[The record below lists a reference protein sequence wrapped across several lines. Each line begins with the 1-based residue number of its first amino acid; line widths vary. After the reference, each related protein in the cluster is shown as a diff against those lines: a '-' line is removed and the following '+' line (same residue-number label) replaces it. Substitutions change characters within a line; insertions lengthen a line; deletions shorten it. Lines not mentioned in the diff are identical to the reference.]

1 MARNGKGDILVVDDE
16 PNAVKVLSAILTEEG
31 YRVYESFDVS
41 SATNIIHRENVDL
54 VITDLKMPGRDG
66 MEFFGYIRE
75 NKNDIPVIFLTAY
88 GTVDSAVSA
97 MLGGAFY
104 YFIKPPDYVKLKDI
118 IGRAIRQKRMKK
130 EFEIVEKTPSDT
142 HEQNGMLGTT
152 VEMRRINDTIE
163 TIKESLST
171 VLISGETGTGKELIA
186 RALHFNS
193 KRKDTPFIAVN
204 CAAIPK
210 ELIEA
215 ELFGCE
221 KGAFT
226 GALARRIGKFEEA
239 SNGTIFLDELGE
251 LDLGLQSKI
260 LRVLQEREIERLG
273 SNKKIRVDCRVISS
287 TNRDLKLEVKE
298 GRFREDLFYRINV
311 IEIKV
316 PPLRDRKEDI
326 PLLASRFAHEFSE
339 KEQKKV
345 RLSEQV
351 VKALREHH
359 WPGNVRQLRN
369 VIESAVVLTKGDCIT
384 LSDLPEEFRPPVK
397 AVEEQQ
403 TVTSR
408 GTLREI
414 ELQAIKEAL
423 HKCDGNKSKAARMLG
438 ISRKAFYKRL
448 NDANVGQVLFI
459 ICSLVSLMCI

>member
-1 MARNGKGDILVVDDE
+1 MRKNGKGDILVVDDE

-31 YRVYESFDVS
+31 YCVYESLDVAG
-41 SATNIIHRENVDL
+41 ATNIIRKENVDI

-66 MEFFGYIRE
+66 MEFFGYIME
-75 NKNDIPVIFLTAY
+75 NKNEIPVIFLTAY

-104 YFIKPPDYVKLKDI
+104 YFIKPPDYAKLKDVI
-118 IGRAIRQKRMKK
+118 ARAISQKRLKK
-130 EFEIVEKTPSDT
+130 EIEKIAMAPSD
-142 HEQNGMLGTT
+142 ESEKNGLFGNAG
-152 VEMRRINDTIE
+152 EMQKIKATIE
-163 TIKESLST
+163 TIKDSSST
-171 VLISGETGTGKELIA
+171 VLITGETGTGKELIS
-186 RALHFNS
+186 RALHFSS
-193 KRKDTPFIAVN
+193 KRKDTQFIAVN

-226 GALARRIGKFEEA
+226 GAHAKRIGKFEEA
-239 SNGTIFLDELGE
+239 SGGTIFLDEIGE

-273 SNKKIRVDCRVISS
+273 SNRMIKVDCRVISS
-287 TNRDLKLEVKE
+287 TNRDLRKEVRE
-298 GRFREDLFYRINV
+298 GRFREDLFYRLNV

-316 PPLRDRKEDI
+316 PPLREKKEDI
-326 PLLASRFAHEFSE
+326 PLLASIFALEFSL

-345 RLSEQV
+345 RVSEQV
-351 VKALREHH
+351 MEALKEYQ

-369 VIESAVVLTKGDCIT
+369 IIERAVVLTKGDSIT
-384 LSDLPEEFRPPVK
+384 LSDLPEEFHPSGK
-397 AVEEQQ
+397 APEVMKTG
-403 TVTSR
+403 TVR
-408 GTLREI
+408 QTLREI
-414 ELQAIKEAL
+414 EIHAIKEAL
-423 HKCDGNKSKAARMLG
+423 QKCDGNKSKAARMLG

-448 NDANVGQVLFI
+448 NDASCL
-459 ICSLVSLMCI
+459 

>member
-1 MARNGKGDILVVDDE
+1 MARNGKGEILVVDDE

-31 YRVYESFDVS
+31 YRVYESLDVA
-41 SATNIIHRENVDL
+41 SATSIINRENVDL

-66 MEFFGYIRE
+66 MDFFGFIRE
-75 NKNDIPVIFLTAY
+75 NKHDIPVIFLTAY

-118 IGRAIRQKRMKK
+118 ISRAIRQKCMRQ
-130 EFEIVEKTPSDT
+130 EIEMIEKTPGDAG
-142 HEQNGMLGTT
+142 EKNGLLGNT
-152 VEMRRINDTIE
+152 VEIRRIKDTIE
-163 TIKESLST
+163 TIKDSSST
-171 VLISGETGTGKELIA
+171 VLISGETGTGKELIS
-186 RALHFNS
+186 RALHFCS

-226 GALARRIGKFEEA
+226 GAHARRIGKFEEA
-239 SNGTIFLDELGE
+239 SNGTIFLDEIGE
-251 LDLGLQSKI
+251 LDLGVQAKI

-273 SNKKIRVDCRVISS
+273 SNRKIKVHCRVISS
-287 TNRDLKLEVKE
+287 TNRDLKNEVKE

-316 PPLRDRKEDI
+316 PPLRERKEDI
-326 PLLASRFAHEFSE
+326 PLLASIFAREFSE

-345 RLSEQV
+345 GLPEKV
-351 VKALREHH
+351 MELLKEYH
-359 WPGNVRQLRN
+359 WPGNVRQLMN
-369 VIESAVVLTKGDCIT
+369 IIERAVVLTKSDSIALC
-384 LSDLPEEFRPPVK
+384 DLPEEFHPLGK
-397 AVEEQQ
+397 ALEETH
-403 TVTSR
+403 TVTRR
-408 GTLREI
+408 GTLRDI

-423 HKCDGNKSKAARMLG
+423 EKCDGNKSKAARMLG

-448 NDANVGQVLFI
+448 NDAKHA
-459 ICSLVSLMCI
+459 